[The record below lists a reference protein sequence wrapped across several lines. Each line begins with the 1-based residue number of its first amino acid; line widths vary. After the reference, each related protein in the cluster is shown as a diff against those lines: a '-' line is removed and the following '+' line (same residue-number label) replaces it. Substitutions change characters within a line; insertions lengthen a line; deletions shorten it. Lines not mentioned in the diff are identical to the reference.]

1 MMKLIE
7 TLDQCIERGQDMT
20 RAIAIAQFGDDS
32 PEARQITRRWGITEA
47 AELVGV
53 TPQAIRDAEKSQ
65 RLPVPDMERRG
76 RVEQRIGYT
85 IQQINYMREIFGT
98 VRRRP
103 EGSDPV
109 VLAVAAHKGGA
120 YKTSSSVHLAQWLAL
135 QGQRVLL
142 VEGNDPQATASMYH
156 GFVPDL
162 NIHADDTLLPFYLG
176 ERDSAEY
183 AIKPTCWPNLEIIPS
198 CLSLHRIETELMQL
212 HHAGQLPQPPHMMLR
227 AAIESVWDNYDVIVI
242 DSAPNLGIGTINVVC
257 AADVI
262 VVPTPAELY
271 DYTSTLQF
279 FTMLRDMLST
289 VDLGVEGFEPIVRIL
304 LTKYSNATGSQ
315 SPWMEEQIRDAWGSL
330 VLREVVRVTDEVGK
344 GQIRMRTIFEQATA
358 QRSSTSAW
366 RNALAIW
373 EPVCKEIFDKLI
385 KPRWE
390 DAK

>member
-1 MMKLIE
+1 MGLIQ
-7 TLDQCIERGQDMT
+7 TLDQCIERGQAMT
-20 RAIAIAQFGDDS
+20 RAIAVAQFGDDS
-32 PEARQITRRWGITEA
+32 PEARKITRRWGITEA
-47 AELVGV
+47 ADLVGV
-53 TPQAIRDAEKSQ
+53 TPQAIRDAEKSG
-65 RLPVPDMERRG
+65 RLPVPDMEKRG

-85 IQQINYMREIFGT
+85 IEQINYMREVFGT

-103 EGSDPV
+103 ESADPV

-135 QGQRVLL
+135 QGLRVLL

-156 GFVPDL
+156 GYIPDL

-176 ERDSAEY
+176 ERDNAEY
-183 AIKPTCWPNLEIIPS
+183 AIKTTCWPNLDIIPS
-198 CLSLHRIETELMQL
+198 CLSLHRIETELM
-212 HHAGQLPQPPHMMLR
+212 ARADSLPQQPHMMLR
-227 AAIESVWDNYDVIVI
+227 AAIESVWDAYDVIVI
-242 DSAPNLGIGTINVVC
+242 DSAPNLGIGTINVTC

-279 FTMLRDMLST
+279 FTMLREMLGT
-289 VDLGVEGFEPIVRIL
+289 VDLGMEGFEPEVRIL
-304 LTKYSNATGSQ
+304 LTKYSNASGSQ

-330 VLREVVRVTDEVGK
+330 VLKEVVRVTDEVGK
-344 GQIRMRTIFEQATA
+344 GQIRMRTIFEQAID
-358 QRSSTSAW
+358 QRSSTGAW

-385 KPRWE
+385 KPHWE
-390 DAK
+390 AAGK